1 MGSTDSN
8 IKDALKAQDIRSTP
22 LFHNVQQHYKNIID
36 PAIGKISNATDLQL
50 SPHGTHVVFTAHVWE
65 SIEKSQATRIAEVH
79 LDSGDVRFLS
89 TSSSSHGDAQKPR
102 YSPDGRTVAYTAV
115 NPDTG
120 LSQLCLW
127 DRTAGGDGEGAP
139 TLFPLPGF
147 SLEYALWSADGRS
160 LLCGTAAAGADTS
173 DLFGAVKI
181 TGKQDGPAWL
191 PKVEGS
197 QAEHPGRALFVFNV
211 EAKEYRRVSPPGLNV
226 WEANWCGSRSLVG
239 VVSEHGDEGAWYT
252 SRVAIIDL
260 ETGQARTVHS
270 PPKRFQA
277 AVPVGS
283 PSGARVAFVQA
294 QCSDRCLVTGDLWT
308 LDVETNATT
317 KHDTDGVD
325 IANATWIDDKTL
337 FVLGIRATQMV
348 AGRLNLKDGRFHEH
362 WAASPGVTTPNYQ
375 PDPVSPSPDG
385 STFPLLLEG
394 WSRIPELILI
404 TNGKEK
410 TLFSLNHDGYTYLQS
425 QLGESKLVRWNS
437 SDGLEIEGFIRL
449 PKRGKAPYPLVL
461 HVHGG
466 PVASFRDHWRPN
478 AFDTL
483 LTVNGYAVL
492 SPNPRG
498 SNGRGA
504 EFTSHI
510 FGDMG
515 GKDVDDYLTGID
527 YLVEQGLVD
536 PKRLGV
542 MGGSYGGYMA
552 AWIITQTDR
561 FAASVAIAP
570 VVDWFSQ
577 HTLTNIPTFDQSFMQ
592 ADPYEIAGP
601 YRTRSPIL
609 YAGRYPTPVLLI
621 SGEDDPATPPSQA
634 RQYHRA
640 LVEKGVTSLCLIYPG
655 EGHGVRQYPAYVDY
669 CSRILGWFLAHVPVE
684 DS

>member
-50 SPHGTHVVFTAHVWE
+50 SPHGTHVVFTANVWE

-127 DRTAGGDGEGAP
+127 DRTAGGDGEG
-139 TLFPLPGF
+139 
-147 SLEYALWSADGRS
+147 RR
-160 LLCGTAAAGADTS
+160 LCFRCRASRWNTS

-226 WEANWCGSRSLVG
+226 WEANWCGSRSFG
-239 VVSEHGDEGAWYT
+239 
-252 SRVAIIDL
+252 R
-260 ETGQARTVHS
+260 

-609 YAGRYPTPVLLI
+609 YAGRYRRL
-621 SGEDDPATPPSQA
+621 S
-634 RQYHRA
+634 
-640 LVEKGVTSLCLIYPG
+640 C
-655 EGHGVRQYPAYVDY
+655 
-669 CSRILGWFLAHVPVE
+669 
-684 DS
+684 